1 MIWTIVIQITILDSI
16 IPGINFV
23 RLIRIIN
30 TVILLCCII
39 SRKVVGARKGQIT
52 FWCICIVV
60 DVLILMI
67 HILSYVFKRILMAIL
82 AQEILLGSFLR
93 NLVGRRK
100 CVIFSISV
108 NSTFEWNFIHI
119 SVNHRLLNLLL

>member
-1 MIWTIVIQITILDSI
+1 
-16 IPGINFV
+16 
-23 RLIRIIN
+23 
-30 TVILLCCII
+30 
-39 SRKVVGARKGQIT
+39 
-52 FWCICIVV
+52 
-60 DVLILMI
+60 
-67 HILSYVFKRILMAIL
+67 MAIL

-119 SVNHRLLNLLL
+119 SVNHRLLNLLLKIVEIRFHSS